1 VAKPVANAAPL
12 KETPMN
18 TPQRLALLTLASALI
33 AACNQRAPEA
43 AAPAN
48 PVADTELAR
57 MTAERSEQKKNLANF
72 DDLDF
77 NVYSNQKWD
86 ELSRSH
92 APDIV
97 VHWPDGRTTT
107 GIEPHIADLKQQF
120 VFAPDTKIKTH
131 PIKIAQDN
139 YTAVTGVMEGTFS
152 QPMPT
157 PDGKSIPPTN
167 KPFKLDMV
175 TIGRW
180 ENGVMKEEWLFWDN
194 QAFMKQIGL
203 AK

>member
-1 VAKPVANAAPL
+1 
-12 KETPMN
+12 MN
-18 TPQRLALLTLASALI
+18 TFRTATMCAVAVLLAAGCSRPATPPGASAPGERS
-33 AACNQRAPEA
+33 AEA
-43 AAPAN
+43 
-48 PVADTELAR
+48 TELAR
-57 MTAERSEQKKNLANF
+57 IQAEEAQEQKNLANF

-77 NVYSNQKWD
+77 NVYSNQRWD
-86 ELSRSH
+86 ELAKSH
-92 APDIV
+92 APGIV

-107 GIEPHIADLKQQF
+107 GIDAHIADLKQQF

-131 PIKIAQDN
+131 PIKIAQGPW
-139 YTAVTGVMEGTFS
+139 TAVTGVMEGTFS

-157 PDGKSIPPTN
+157 ADGKTIAPTQ

-180 ENGVMKEEWLFWDN
+180 ENGVMQEEWLIWDN

-203 AK
+203 TK

>member
-1 VAKPVANAAPL
+1 MSPIRPL
-12 KETPMN
+12 ATAMAS
-18 TPQRLALLTLASALI
+18 TLTLSALLTTGCARPAGDAIPSA
-33 AACNQRAPEA
+33 ATTA
-43 AAPAN
+43 AA
-48 PVADTELAR
+48 DSTELAR
-57 MTAERSEQKKNLANF
+57 IKAEAAQQQQNLANF

-86 ELSRSH
+86 QLSRSH
-92 APDIV
+92 ASDIV

-107 GIEPHIADLKQQF
+107 GIEPHIEDLKQQF

-131 PIKIAQDN
+131 PIKIAQGD

-152 QPMPT
+152 EPMPT
-157 PDGKSIPPTN
+157 PDGKVIPPTN

-194 QAFMKQIGL
+194 QAFMQQIGV

>member
-1 VAKPVANAAPL
+1 
-12 KETPMN
+12 MN
-18 TPQRLALLTLASALI
+18 TLPSSAALVALIVTLATGCS
-33 AACNQRAPEA
+33 QRAPETSVPGA
-43 AAPAN
+43 TPQPSDAI
-48 PVADTELAR
+48 ELAKIK
-57 MTAERSEQKKNLANF
+57 TEREQQERNLTNF

-86 ELSRSH
+86 QLSKSH
-92 APDIV
+92 AADIV

-107 GIEPHIADLKQQF
+107 GIEPHIEDLKQQF

-131 PIKIAQDN
+131 PIKIAQGD

-152 QPMPT
+152 KPMST
-157 PDGKSIPPTN
+157 PDGKTIAPTN
-167 KPFKLDMV
+167 KPFKLEMV

-194 QAFMKQIGL
+194 HAFMQQIGL

>member
-1 VAKPVANAAPL
+1 MNA
-12 KETPMN
+12 MS
-18 TPQRLALLTLASALI
+18 RSALLVAVVVLATG
-33 AACNQRAPEA
+33 CK
-43 AAPAN
+43 PATDTSTST
-48 PVADTELAR
+48 ASTAQSTDATEL
-57 MTAERSEQKKNLANF
+57 TKIKAEREQQERNLANF

-86 ELSRSH
+86 QLSKSH
-92 APDIV
+92 ATDIV

-107 GIEPHIADLKQQF
+107 GIESHIDDLKKQF
-120 VFAPDTKIKTH
+120 VFAPDTKIKVH
-131 PIKIAQDN
+131 PIKIAQGD

-152 QPMPT
+152 KPMPT
-157 PDGKSIPPTN
+157 PDGKTIAPTN

-180 ENGVMKEEWLFWDN
+180 ENGVMQEEWLFWDN
-194 QAFMKQIGL
+194 QAFMQQIGL

>member
-1 VAKPVANAAPL
+1 
-12 KETPMN
+12 MN
-18 TPQRLALLTLASALI
+18 QILPRHLALATLALLAMVACTQPAPSASTDKAKASANT
-33 AACNQRAPEA
+33 A
-43 AAPAN
+43 
-48 PVADTELAR
+48 ELAKIQ
-57 MTAERSEQKKNLANF
+57 AERAEQDKNLANF

-77 NVYSNQKWD
+77 NVYSGQKWD
-86 ELSRSH
+86 ELSKSH

-107 GIEPHIADLKQQF
+107 GIEAHIADLKQQF
-120 VFAPDTKIKTH
+120 VFAPDTSIKEH
-131 PIKIAQDN
+131 PIKIAQGN
-139 YTAVTGVMEGTFS
+139 YTAVQGIMTGTFS
-152 QPMPT
+152 KPMPT
-157 PDGKSIPPTN
+157 PDGKAIAPTN

-180 ENGVMKEEWLFWDN
+180 ENGVMKEEWLMWDN